1 MNMKTLFLILTV
13 LTTYSHG
20 EYTTTCERKVDVS
33 QDRMNE
39 VVNMFFNDMQT
50 DINGLFKWAFKGT
63 ENDKKDST
71 RNTIQIKYK
80 ESYAEPERHYGKQVI
95 DVIVPHFKTFKDI
108 SIESSYTDTTLE
120 DRMRAIHLTID
131 YSGSLLKD
139 ASADF
144 NTIPITDNS
153 SYAQLTIRIKFGF
166 FFNLFISRKMYIN
179 VIEWRINQMFENLCE
194 MAEKGEVT
202 VESLSEVQ

>member
-1 MNMKTLFLILTV
+1 MKTLFLVLTV

-20 EYTTTCERKVDVS
+20 EYTTTCEKKVDAS
-33 QDRMNE
+33 QDAMNE
-39 VVNMFFNDMQT
+39 VVNMFFYDMQT

-63 ENDKKDST
+63 ENDTKDST
-71 RNTIQIKYK
+71 RNSIQIKYK
-80 ESYAEPERHYGKQVI
+80 ESYADTTSHYGRQVI
-95 DVIVPHFKTFKDI
+95 DVIVPHKTFKDI
-108 SIESSYTDTTLE
+108 IIESSYTDTTLE

-144 NTIPITDNS
+144 NSIPITDNS

-166 FFNLFISRKMYIN
+166 FFNLFISRKMYSN
-179 VIEWRINQMFENLCE
+179 VIEWRINQIFENLCE

-202 VESLSEVQ
+202 VESLNKVKE